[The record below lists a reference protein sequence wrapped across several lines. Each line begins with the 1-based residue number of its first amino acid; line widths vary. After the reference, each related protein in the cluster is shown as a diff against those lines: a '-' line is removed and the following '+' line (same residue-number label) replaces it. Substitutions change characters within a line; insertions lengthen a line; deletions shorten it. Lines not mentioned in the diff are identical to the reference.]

1 MPDSGKYT
9 RRRVLTI
16 AIVTTAGLT
25 VAALGQSSLSAGG
38 PGERRVIAE
47 SRPTM
52 QVKRPL
58 RPWRTT

>member
-47 SRPTM
+47 SRTGQPC
-52 QVKRPL
+52 K
-58 RPWRTT
+58 